1 MEPRH
6 EYLEKLVDIP
16 KTDDPNLFRNP
27 VPTEVYIDKTLTT
40 PLTLAHLNN
49 YELKL
54 TKLESKLGGRIDKL
68 FTTIIV
74 IGVIA
79 LTTLFLLCMG
89 VPK

>member
-6 EYLEKLVDIP
+6 EYLEKLGDIP
-16 KTDDPNLFRNP
+16 KIDDPNLFRNP
-27 VPTEVYIDKTLTT
+27 VPTEVYIDKNLTT
-40 PLTLAHLNN
+40 PLTLAHLDK

>member
-1 MEPRH
+1 MKPKH

-16 KTDDPNLFRNP
+16 KTDDPNLFRNI

-54 TKLESKLGGRIDKL
+54 TKLESKLGGRIEKL
-68 FTTIIV
+68 FMAVAII
-74 IGVIA
+74 GMIA